1 MSHLGSIQRGL
12 GLGLGYKLIVEDE
25 MGNLP
30 ILVIDLIRFLL
41 HFFFYFFFPPFLF
54 AFILSVINL
63 VSVWVH
69 SEMLIF
75 NIT

>member
-12 GLGLGYKLIVEDE
+12 GLGLGYKLMYEDVQLARL
-25 MGNLP
+25 GY
-30 ILVIDLIRFLL
+30 DLILFFL
-41 HFFFYFFFPPFLF
+41 HFFISFFPPFLF
-54 AFILSVINL
+54 SFKLSVINL

-75 NIT
+75 NIR